1 MLWGERG
8 EKRNIIVSC
17 HKCTPPPKKDW
28 GEGNS
33 QVVWTVWIAI
43 RKQLGYLMNDKITLK
58 KFFNW

>member
-1 MLWGERG
+1 MGRRG
-8 EKRNIIVSC
+8 KKETQLLPVISA
-17 HKCTPPPKKDW
+17 PLPPKKMG

-33 QVVWTVWIAI
+33 QVVWTVWIAS